1 MCIGVAFEASSLG
14 INHETHA
21 KIEHWECEYFVYG
34 IAVYMGCTNVIRLV
48 TFEHGRA
55 FYNHPIE
62 AAILFVLIPGAVIA
76 SLTICPQINSF
87 KDLTLNVQQAIC
99 GALVFVGSTY
109 HTHAASQIFDKQI
122 KESGLSNM
130 SSTEEPTYAP
140 VSQDHTL
147 PVIAALAADSHLEDL
162 VQYNNYGT
170 QEESKGLKISL
181 GKF

>member
-34 IAVYMGCTNVIRLV
+34 IVVYMGCTNVIRLV

-55 FYNHPIE
+55 FYNHPIG

-76 SLTICPQINSF
+76 SLTICPQITSF
-87 KDLTLNVQQAIC
+87 RDLTLNAQQAIC

-109 HTHAASQIFDKQI
+109 HTHAASQIFAKQI
-122 KESGLSNM
+122 
-130 SSTEEPTYAP
+130 EELELDYAL
-140 VSQDHTL
+140 VSQDPT
-147 PVIAALAADSHLEDL
+147 PPMSVALATNSRLE
-162 VQYNNYGT
+162 VQSNNYGT
-170 QEESKGLKISL
+170 HDQEV
-181 GKF
+181 